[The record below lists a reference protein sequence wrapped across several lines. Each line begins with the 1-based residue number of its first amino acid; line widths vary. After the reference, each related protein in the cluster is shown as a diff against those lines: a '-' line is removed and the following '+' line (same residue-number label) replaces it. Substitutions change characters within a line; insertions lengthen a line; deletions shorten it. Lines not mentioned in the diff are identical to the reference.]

1 MFFQNTVVGQ
11 TQDRHSHSKKGR
23 NWEKRTEWW
32 VQRVVGTP
40 LCNPMDCSQPGSSV
54 PGTVLA
60 RIPEWDAMPSKGVYK
75 MALNNTEPHSET
87 MIMVLTIFHA
97 I

>member
-1 MFFQNTVVGQ
+1 MKEG
-11 TQDRHSHSKKGR
+11 SASKILGGICAVSLQPC
-23 NWEKRTEWW
+23 WT
-32 VQRVVGTP
+32 

-54 PGTVLA
+54 PGTVQA

>member
-1 MFFQNTVVGQ
+1 
-11 TQDRHSHSKKGR
+11 
-23 NWEKRTEWW
+23 
-32 VQRVVGTP
+32 
-40 LCNPMDCSQPGSSV
+40 MDCSQPGSSV
-54 PGTVLA
+54 PGTVQA

-97 I
+97 IWLYQTDGGIVSNLAIPLFNNERVGLR